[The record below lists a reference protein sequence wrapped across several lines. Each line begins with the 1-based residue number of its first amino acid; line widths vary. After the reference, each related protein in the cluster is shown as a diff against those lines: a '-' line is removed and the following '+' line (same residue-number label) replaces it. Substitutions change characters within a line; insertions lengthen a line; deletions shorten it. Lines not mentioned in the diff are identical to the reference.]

1 MDNPLPKRAILQLSK
16 ELSDLRP
23 IAEQAEQVQS
33 MTANLV
39 SAQAL
44 LAEADGDADIIAM
57 AIEKIS
63 KHCYHDE
70 HVQCSYNQRNT
81 LHIQC
86 IVTGTQRYQP

>member
-1 MDNPLPKRAILQLSK
+1 MSIQTNLARILERRQDIENQLNDAGNMSSDEMMQLSK

-44 LAEADGDADIIAM
+44 LAEADGDADI
-57 AIEKIS
+57 
-63 KHCYHDE
+63 
-70 HVQCSYNQRNT
+70 
-81 LHIQC
+81 
-86 IVTGTQRYQP
+86 